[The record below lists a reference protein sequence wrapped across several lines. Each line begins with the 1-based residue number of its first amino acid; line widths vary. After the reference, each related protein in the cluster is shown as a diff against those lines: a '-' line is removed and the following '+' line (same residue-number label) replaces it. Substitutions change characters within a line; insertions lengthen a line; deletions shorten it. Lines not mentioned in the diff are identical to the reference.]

1 MFNENTQHTFI
12 EISAYIVFSTVFIR
26 KCLFLINCHF
36 IGHFHFIDNSQI
48 SNTIISIIF
57 DVGIH
62 FICFFLHNCFFSVF
76 ISTNKNCFCDSPCFY
91 WILHYIFA
99 SASSKPISFMINFNI
114 YLHIFLIHVHF
125 FPYRFTRF
133 VVNLMWI
140 LDILHKCNWFQT
152 LRNAK
157 KSTSFIAIAQL
168 HLHNFLFMFF
178 CIKIQILWSKQK
190 SFIFLYLFFYFVAFV
205 FHNRK

>member
-1 MFNENTQHTFI
+1 MTLGFI
-12 EISAYIVFSTVFIR
+12 LFAFFCTIV
-26 KCLFLINCHF
+26 
-36 IGHFHFIDNSQI
+36 
-48 SNTIISIIF
+48 
-57 DVGIH
+57 
-62 FICFFLHNCFFSVF
+62 FFSVF

-178 CIKIQILWSKQK
+178 CIKIQILWSKK
-190 SFIFLYLFFYFVAFV
+190 NHSYFCISFFILLHSYFTIANRHTQHFHPHTPHLHTKTCRHFYRSFRRTV
-205 FHNRK
+205 NRMQE